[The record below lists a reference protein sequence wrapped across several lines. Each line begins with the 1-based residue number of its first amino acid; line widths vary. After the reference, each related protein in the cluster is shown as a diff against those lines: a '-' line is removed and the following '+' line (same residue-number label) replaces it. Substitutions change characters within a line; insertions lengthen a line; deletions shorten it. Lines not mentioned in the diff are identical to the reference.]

1 MFEDSSLFVLIAAF
15 AGITLLF
22 IFKCARWNWRVDW
35 DADSKSAAEL
45 DCQRDDYRDKGRLAV
60 DYK

>member
-22 IFKCARWNWRVDW
+22 IFLYFVPVNL
-35 DADSKSAAEL
+35 SSFQMFGL
-45 DCQRDDYRDKGRLAV
+45 GLAS
-60 DYK
+60 